1 MLYTKAT
8 EKTNDKKQKRS
19 VNLRLIIEKN
29 KLKRKKYI
37 YQCKYKRKTIIVKT
51 RYPPENLSVDLRRN
65 ELYQNKYRKQ

>member
-29 KLKRKKYI
+29 KLKRK
-37 YQCKYKRKTIIVKT
+37 
-51 RYPPENLSVDLRRN
+51 
-65 ELYQNKYRKQ
+65 